1 MRRIYAGIVV
11 VALALTFVAPL
22 TAQAAAPA
30 AVVNAMFKEQCASQQ
45 MIGTLLGTSTSYS
58 TWITTISFG
67 HVTKTSTKAV
77 APVTVR
83 TRGGSTVVGV
93 LVMRKYGGKWFFYS
107 ITRGTSEGGISS
119 VVLPAGISSS
129 AINTSISEQSIHQFL
144 VSGIVSGGYKRL
156 TVLGRTANFNTRT
169 VNIRLSG
176 GTRHSTTGRVT
187 AYRKKSTSGKSYWFL
202 ASIK

>member
-1 MRRIYAGIVV
+1 MRRIYAGILAL
-11 VALALTFVAPL
+11 ALALTFVAPL
-22 TAQAAAPA
+22 TAQAAAPL
-30 AVVNAMFKEQCASQQ
+30 AVRMGMLREQVASQQ
-45 MIGTLLGTSTSYS
+45 MIGTLLGTSTNYS

-67 HVTKTSTKAV
+67 HVAKTSTKAV
-77 APVTVR
+77 IPVTVR
-83 TRGGSTVVGV
+83 TRGGSTVPGV
-93 LVMRKYGGKWFFYS
+93 LVLRKYGSKWFFYS
-107 ITRGTSEGGISS
+107 ITRGASEGGIST
-119 VVLPAGISSS
+119 VPIPGGITSS
-129 AINTSISEQSIHQFL
+129 AVLTSISEQSIHQYL
-144 VSGIVSGGYKRL
+144 VSGIVSGGYKKL

>member
-22 TAQAAAPA
+22 TAQAAAPL
-30 AVVNAMFKEQCASQQ
+30 AVRMDMLREQVASQQ
-45 MIGTLLGTSTSYS
+45 MIGTLLGTSFNYS

-67 HVTKTSTKAV
+67 SVAKTSTKAV
-77 APVTVR
+77 IPVTVR
-83 TRGGSTVVGV
+83 TRGGSTVPGV

-107 ITRGTSEGGISS
+107 ITRGASEGGISTVPIPGGITSS
-119 VVLPAGISSS
+119 V
-129 AINTSISEQSIHQFL
+129 INSSISEQSIHQYL

-156 TVLGRTANFNTRT
+156 TALGRSNNFNTRT

-187 AYRKKSTSGKSYWFL
+187 AYRKRSTSGKSYWFL

>member
-30 AVVNAMFKEQCASQQ
+30 AVVNAMFKEQVASQV
-45 MIGTLLGTSTSYS
+45 MIGTLLGTSFDYS
-58 TWITTISFG
+58 NWITTMSFG
-67 HVTKTSTKAV
+67 PVSKSSTKAV
-77 APVTVR
+77 MPLTVR
-83 TRGGSTVVGV
+83 TRGGSILGGV
-93 LVMRKYGGKWFFYS
+93 LVLKKYGSKWFFYS
-107 ITRGTSEGGISS
+107 VTRGVSEGGISN
-119 VVLPAGISSS
+119 VPLPVGISSS
-129 AINTSISEQSIHQFL
+129 AVLTSIAQQSLHQGF
-144 VSGIVSGGYKRL
+144 VGGIVSGGYKKL

-176 GTRHSTTGRVT
+176 GSRHSATARVM

>member
-22 TAQAAAPA
+22 TAQAAAPL
-30 AVVNAMFKEQCASQQ
+30 AVRMGMLREQVASQQ

-83 TRGGSTVVGV
+83 TRGGSTVPGV

-107 ITRGTSEGGISS
+107 ITRGASEGGIST
-119 VVLPAGISSS
+119 VPIPGGITSS

-144 VSGIVSGGYKRL
+144 VSGIVSGGYKKL
-156 TVLGRTANFNTRT
+156 TVLGRTANFNTR
-169 VNIRLSG
+169 
-176 GTRHSTTGRVT
+176 
-187 AYRKKSTSGKSYWFL
+187 A
-202 ASIK
+202 A

>member
-22 TAQAAAPA
+22 TAQAAAPL
-30 AVVNAMFKEQCASQQ
+30 AVRMGMLREQVASQQ
-45 MIGTLLGTSTSYS
+45 MIGTLLGTSFNYS

-83 TRGGSTVVGV
+83 TRGGSTVPGV
-93 LVMRKYGGKWFFYS
+93 LVLRKYGGKWFFYS
-107 ITRGTSEGGISS
+107 ITRGASEGGIST
-119 VVLPAGISSS
+119 VPIPGGITSS
-129 AINTSISEQSIHQFL
+129 AVLASISEQSIHQYL
-144 VSGIVSGGYKRL
+144 VSGIVSGGYKKL
-156 TVLGRTANFNTRT
+156 TVLTRTANFNTRT

-187 AYRKKSTSGKSYWFL
+187 AYRKRSTSGKSYWFL

>member
-1 MRRIYAGIVV
+1 MRRISAGILAL
-11 VALALTFVAPL
+11 ALALTFVAPL
-22 TAQAAAPA
+22 TAQAAAPL
-30 AVVNAMFKEQCASQQ
+30 AVRMGMLREQVASQQ

-67 HVTKTSTKAV
+67 SVAKTSTKAV

-83 TRGGSTVVGV
+83 TRGGSTVAGV

-107 ITRGTSEGGISS
+107 ITRGTSEGGIST
-119 VVLPAGISSS
+119 VPIPGGITSS
-129 AINTSISEQSIHQFL
+129 AVLASISEQSIHQFL
-144 VSGIVSGGYKRL
+144 VSGIVSGGYKKL
-156 TVLGRTANFNTRT
+156 TVLTRTANFNTRT